1 VAAAGKSDLAAPP
14 PATDLVGTP
23 GARQRRLVTQ
33 ANVVATAVLA
43 LATGAVALL
52 FQLAPWLKPDP
63 RDRVGA
69 DVSIFALEPRVALG
83 DWIERAF
90 PPDEQAELARQYPD
104 RSAPGE
110 MLYVRT
116 AVDGHKHRDVS
127 IRYAIYHAANHTRV
141 DPQSVDAPPLRP
153 FDLSSPSERS
163 VQALWVPDLS
173 YEPDALFIRVELWDD
188 EGMLAIADSPRIEK
202 GRFAR

>member
-1 VAAAGKSDLAAPP
+1 MAAPEKPHLAGP
-14 PATDLVGTP
+14 PTSPDLVETP
-23 GARQRRLVTQ
+23 RPRHRRLVTQ

-52 FQLAPWLKPDP
+52 FQLAPFLKPDP

-69 DVSIFALEPRVALG
+69 DVSIFALEPNVELG
-83 DWIERAF
+83 EWIKRAF
-90 PPDEQAELARQYPD
+90 PPDEQGEAGREYPD
-104 RSAPGE
+104 RGAQGE

-116 AVDGHKHRDVS
+116 AVDGHKHRDVRL
-127 IRYAIYHAANHTRV
+127 RYAIYYAADETRV
-141 DPQSVDAPPLRP
+141 PPEDIDAPPLRP

-173 YEPDALFIRVELWDD
+173 GEPALFIRVELWDD
-188 EGMLAIADSPRIEK
+188 EGMLAVADSPRIEE

>member
-1 VAAAGKSDLAAPP
+1 VTAAEKPHLAARSPP
-14 PATDLVGTP
+14 TDLVDTP
-23 GARQRRLVTQ
+23 GPRHRRLVTQ

-69 DVSIFALEPRVALG
+69 DVSIFALEPRVTLG
-83 DWIERAF
+83 DWVKRAF
-90 PPDEQAELARQYPD
+90 PLDEQAELARQNPN

-116 AVDGHKHRDVS
+116 TVDGHKHRDVS
-127 IRYAIYHAANHTRV
+127 LRYAIYHADDHARV
-141 DPQSVDAPPLRP
+141 DPESIDAPPPEP

-173 YEPDALFIRVELWDD
+173 LEPDALFIRVELWDD
-188 EGMLAIADSPRIEK
+188 EGMLAVADSPRIEK

>member
-1 VAAAGKSDLAAPP
+1 VGAAEKPHVAARSS
-14 PATDLVGTP
+14 ATDLVETP

-33 ANVVATAVLA
+33 ANVVATALLA

-69 DVSIFALEPRVALG
+69 DVSIFALEPDVALG
-83 DWIERAF
+83 DWIERAV
-90 PPDEQAELARQYPD
+90 PPDEQAELARQYPN
-104 RSAPGE
+104 RSALGE

-127 IRYAIYHAANHTRV
+127 LRYAIYHAEDDTRAV
-141 DPQSVDAPPLRP
+141 VDAPPGPTRMH
-153 FDLSSPSERS
+153 LSSPSERS

-173 YEPDALFIRVELWDD
+173 FEPNLFIRVELWDD
-188 EGMLAIADSPRIEK
+188 EGMLAVADSPRIEE